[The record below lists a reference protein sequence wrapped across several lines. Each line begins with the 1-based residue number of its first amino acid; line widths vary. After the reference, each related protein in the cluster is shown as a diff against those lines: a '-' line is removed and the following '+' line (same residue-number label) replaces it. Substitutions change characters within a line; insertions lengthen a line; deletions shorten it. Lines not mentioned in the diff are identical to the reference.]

1 MTQRIDTDNF
11 CLSLKYNFSFFHSM
25 KQNNKKHSLLFALPV
40 LAVLVFGSIGTTN
53 VFAEDTNNGF
63 IPTSVSSVTTDAL
76 SDVAVA
82 SPDRQAEVKF
92 DGKTSGWAIVAG
104 QAFPSSIA
112 LDGKAV
118 HQNNGV
124 WKVKSTAEISVG
136 DRLDIPLELKG
147 KAVNGKLRLHGTG
160 TLDGGDTFRI
170 ILRGH
175 YAPLADSPG
184 IFVLDFSTAKV
195 QNMENGLRIP
205 LFQHGTIDVESVIP
219 TVDDSITDS
228 NVEE

>member
-1 MTQRIDTDNF
+1 
-11 CLSLKYNFSFFHSM
+11 M
-25 KQNNKKHSLLFALPV
+25 KQTSKKHSLLFALPV

-53 VFAEDTNNGF
+53 VFAEDANNGF
-63 IPTSVSSVTTDAL
+63 IPTTVSSVTTDTL
-76 SDVAVA
+76 SDVAVE

-136 DRLDIPLELKG
+136 DRENIELDLKG

-175 YAPLADSPG
+175 YAPVADSPG
-184 IFVLDFSTAKV
+184 TFILDFSTAKV

-205 LFQHGTIDVESVIP
+205 LFQHGPITVEPVVS
-219 TVDDSITDS
+219 TVDDLVTDS

>member
-1 MTQRIDTDNF
+1 
-11 CLSLKYNFSFFHSM
+11 M

-53 VFAEDTNNGF
+53 VFAEDANTGF
-63 IPTSVSSVTTDAL
+63 IPTNVSSVTTDAL

-104 QAFPSSIA
+104 QAFPSGIA

-136 DRLDIPLELKG
+136 DRTDIPLELKG

-160 TLDGGDTFRI
+160 TLEGGDTFRI

-175 YAPLADSPG
+175 YAPVADSPG
-184 IFVLDFSTAKV
+184 TFVLDFSTAKV

-205 LFQHGTIDVESVIP
+205 LFQHGLIDVEPVIP
-219 TVDDSITDS
+219 TVDDFAVDS

>member
-1 MTQRIDTDNF
+1 
-11 CLSLKYNFSFFHSM
+11 M

-53 VFAEDTNNGF
+53 VFAEDANTGF
-63 IPTSVSSVTTDAL
+63 IPTDVSSVTTDAL
-76 SDVAVA
+76 FDVAIA
-82 SPDRQAEVKF
+82 SPDRYAQVES

-112 LDGKAV
+112 LDGKAI

-124 WKVKSTAEISVG
+124 WKVKSIAEISVG
-136 DRLDIPLELKG
+136 DRIDIPLELKG
-147 KAVNGKLRLHGTG
+147 KAVNGKLRLPGTG

-175 YAPLADSPG
+175 YATVADSPG
-184 IFVLDFSTAKV
+184 TFVLDFSTAKV

-205 LFQHGTIDVESVIP
+205 LFQHGLINVDPVIP
-219 TVDDSITDS
+219 TVDDVAVDS

>member
-1 MTQRIDTDNF
+1 
-11 CLSLKYNFSFFHSM
+11 M
-25 KQNNKKHSLLFALPV
+25 KQTSKKHSLLFALPV

-53 VFAEDTNNGF
+53 VFAEDANTGF
-63 IPTSVSSVTTDAL
+63 IPTTVSSVTTDTL

-136 DRLDIPLELKG
+136 DRENIELDLKG

-160 TLDGGDTFRI
+160 TLDGDDTFRI

-175 YAPLADSPG
+175 YAPVADSPG
-184 IFVLDFSTAKV
+184 TFILDFSTAKV

-205 LFQHGTIDVESVIP
+205 LFQHGPITVEPVVS
-219 TVDDSITDS
+219 TVDDLVTDS

>member
-1 MTQRIDTDNF
+1 
-11 CLSLKYNFSFFHSM
+11 M
-25 KQNNKKHSLLFALPV
+25 KQTSKKQSLLFALPM
-40 LAVLVFGSIGTTN
+40 LAVLVFGSIGTTS
-53 VFAEDTNNGF
+53 VFAEDANNGL
-63 IPTSVSSVTTDAL
+63 IPTVSSVTTDAL

-92 DGKTSGWAIVAG
+92 DGKTNGWAIVAG
-104 QAFPSSIA
+104 QAFPSNIE
-112 LDGKAV
+112 LNGTAV

-175 YAPLADSPG
+175 YAPVADSPG
-184 IFVLDFSTAKV
+184 TFVLDFSTAKV

-205 LFQHGTIDVESVIP
+205 LFQYGLVNVEPVIP
-219 TVDDSITDS
+219 TVDDFVADANIK
-228 NVEE
+228 E

>member
-1 MTQRIDTDNF
+1 
-11 CLSLKYNFSFFHSM
+11 M
-25 KQNNKKHSLLFALPV
+25 KQSNKKHSLLFALPV

-53 VFAEDTNNGF
+53 VFAEDANNGF
-63 IPTSVSSVTTDAL
+63 IPTGVSSVTTDAL

-104 QAFPSSIA
+104 QAFPSSIV

-147 KAVNGKLRLHGTG
+147 KAVDGKLRLHGTG
-160 TLDGGDTFRI
+160 TLDDGDTFRI

-175 YAPLADSPG
+175 YAPVADSPG
-184 IFVLDFSTAKV
+184 TFVLDFSTAKV

-205 LFQHGTIDVESVIP
+205 LFQHGLIDVEPVIP
-219 TVDDSITDS
+219 TVDDFVTDS

>member
-1 MTQRIDTDNF
+1 MTQRITTDDF

-25 KQNNKKHSLLFALPV
+25 KQNHKKHSLLFALPV

-53 VFAEDTNNGF
+53 VFAEDANTGF
-63 IPTSVSSVTTDAL
+63 IPTNVSSVTADTL
-76 SDVAVA
+76 YDVAVA
-82 SPDRQAEVKF
+82 SPDRQAEVTF

-136 DRLDIPLELKG
+136 DRIDIPLELKG

-175 YAPLADSPG
+175 YAPVADSPG
-184 IFVLDFSTAKV
+184 TFVLDFSTAKV

-205 LFQHGTIDVESVIP
+205 LFQHGLIDVEPVIP
-219 TVDDSITDS
+219 AVDDLVADS

>member
-1 MTQRIDTDNF
+1 MTQRINTDDF

-53 VFAEDTNNGF
+53 VFAEDANTGF
-63 IPTSVSSVTTDAL
+63 IPTNVSSVTTDAL

-104 QAFPSSIA
+104 QAFPSGIA

-136 DRLDIPLELKG
+136 DRTDIPLELKG

-160 TLDGGDTFRI
+160 TLEGGDTFRI

-175 YAPLADSPG
+175 YAPVADSPG
-184 IFVLDFSTAKV
+184 TFVLDFSTAKV

-205 LFQHGTIDVESVIP
+205 LFQHGLIDVEPVIP
-219 TVDDSITDS
+219 TVDDFAVDS

>member
-1 MTQRIDTDNF
+1 
-11 CLSLKYNFSFFHSM
+11 M
-25 KQNNKKHSLLFALPV
+25 KQSNKKHSLLFALPV
-40 LAVLVFGSIGTTN
+40 LAVLVFVSIGTTS
-53 VFAEDTNNGF
+53 VFAEDANNGF
-63 IPTSVSSVTTDAL
+63 IPTTVSSVTTDAL
-76 SDVAVA
+76 SDVAVT

-92 DGKTSGWAIVAG
+92 DGKTTGWAIVAG
-104 QAFPSSIA
+104 QAFPSNIELNGTA
-112 LDGKAV
+112 I

-147 KAVNGKLRLHGTG
+147 KAVDGKLRLHGTG

-175 YAPLADSPG
+175 YAPVADSPG
-184 IFVLDFSTAKV
+184 TFVLDFSTAKV

-205 LFQHGTIDVESVIP
+205 LFQHGLIDVEPVIP
-219 TVDDSITDS
+219 TVDDFVTDS

>member
-1 MTQRIDTDNF
+1 
-11 CLSLKYNFSFFHSM
+11 M

-40 LAVLVFGSIGTTN
+40 LAVLVFGSIGTTS
-53 VFAEDTNNGF
+53 VFAEDAYNGF
-63 IPTSVSSVTTDAL
+63 IPTDVSSVTTDTL

-82 SPDRQAEVKF
+82 SLDRQAEVNF

-104 QAFPSSIA
+104 QAFPSNIV
-112 LDGKAV
+112 LNGTAV
-118 HQNNGV
+118 HQDNGV
-124 WKVKSTAEISVG
+124 WKVKSTADISVG

-175 YAPLADSPG
+175 YAPVADSPG
-184 IFVLDFSTAKV
+184 TFVLDFSTAKV

-205 LFQHGTIDVESVIP
+205 LFQHGLIDVEPVIP
-219 TVDDSITDS
+219 TVDDFVADA
-228 NVEE
+228 NLER

>member
-1 MTQRIDTDNF
+1 
-11 CLSLKYNFSFFHSM
+11 M

-53 VFAEDTNNGF
+53 VFAEDANNGF
-63 IPTSVSSVTTDAL
+63 IPTTVSSVTTDAL

-136 DRLDIPLELKG
+136 DRLEIPLELKG

-160 TLDGGDTFRI
+160 TLEGGDTFRI

-175 YAPLADSPG
+175 YAPIADSPG
-184 IFVLDFSTAKV
+184 TFVLDFSTAKV

-205 LFQHGTIDVESVIP
+205 LFQHGPITVEPVIP
-219 TVDDSITDS
+219 TVDDLVTDS

>member
-1 MTQRIDTDNF
+1 
-11 CLSLKYNFSFFHSM
+11 M

-40 LAVLVFGSIGTTN
+40 LAVLVFSSIGTTN

-63 IPTSVSSVTTDAL
+63 IPTNVSSVTTDTL
-76 SDVAVA
+76 SDVAVVY
-82 SPDRQAEVKF
+82 PDIQAEVKF
-92 DGKTSGWAIVAG
+92 DGKTNGWAIVAG
-104 QAFPSSIA
+104 QAFPSSIT

-118 HQNNGV
+118 HHHNGV
-124 WKVKSTAEISVG
+124 WKVKSTAKISVG
-136 DRLDIPLELKG
+136 DRIDIPLELKG

-175 YAPLADSPG
+175 YAPIADSPG

-205 LFQHGTIDVESVIP
+205 LFQHGLIDVEPVIP
-219 TVDDSITDS
+219 TVDDLIADS

>member
-1 MTQRIDTDNF
+1 MTQRINTDDF
-11 CLSLKYNFSFFHSM
+11 CLSLKYNFPFLLFM
-25 KQNNKKHSLLFALPV
+25 KQSNKKHSLLFALPV

-53 VFAEDTNNGF
+53 VFAEDANNGF
-63 IPTSVSSVTTDAL
+63 IPTGVSSETTDAL

-104 QAFPSSIA
+104 QAFPSSIV

-147 KAVNGKLRLHGTG
+147 KAVDGKLRLHGTG
-160 TLDGGDTFRI
+160 TLDDGDTFRI

-175 YAPLADSPG
+175 YAPVADSPG
-184 IFVLDFSTAKV
+184 TFVLDFSTAKV

-205 LFQHGTIDVESVIP
+205 LFQHGLIDVEPVIP
-219 TVDDSITDS
+219 TVDDFVTDS

>member
-1 MTQRIDTDNF
+1 
-11 CLSLKYNFSFFHSM
+11 M
-25 KQNNKKHSLLFALPV
+25 KQNNKKHSLLLALPV

-53 VFAEDTNNGF
+53 VFADDTNNGL

-82 SPDRQAEVKF
+82 SPDRQAQVTF
-92 DGKTSGWAIVAG
+92 DGKTSGWAIIAG
-104 QAFPSSIA
+104 QAFPSGIA
-112 LDGKAV
+112 LDGKAI

-136 DRLDIPLELKG
+136 DRTDIPLELKG

-175 YAPLADSPG
+175 YAPVADSPG
-184 IFVLDFSTAKV
+184 TFVLDFSTAKV

-205 LFQHGTIDVESVIP
+205 LFQHGLIDVDPVIP
-219 TVDDSITDS
+219 TVDDVITDS

>member
-1 MTQRIDTDNF
+1 
-11 CLSLKYNFSFFHSM
+11 M
-25 KQNNKKHSLLFALPV
+25 KQSNKKHSLLFALPV
-40 LAVLVFGSIGTTN
+40 MAVLVFGSIGTTN
-53 VFAEDTNNGF
+53 VFAEDANNGF
-63 IPTSVSSVTTDAL
+63 IPTGVSSVTADAL

-104 QAFPSSIA
+104 QAFPSSIV

-124 WKVKSTAEISVG
+124 WKVKSTIEISVG
-136 DRLDIPLELKG
+136 DRLNIPLELKG
-147 KAVNGKLRLHGTG
+147 KAVDGKLRLHGTG

-175 YAPLADSPG
+175 YAPVADSPG
-184 IFVLDFSTAKV
+184 TFVLDFSTAKV

-205 LFQHGTIDVESVIP
+205 LFQHGPINVESVIP
-219 TVDDSITDS
+219 TVDDSVTDS

>member
-11 CLSLKYNFSFFHSM
+11 CLSLKYNFTFFHSM
-25 KQNNKKHSLLFALPV
+25 KQINKKHSLLFALPV
-40 LAVLVFGSIGTTN
+40 LAVLVFGSIGTTS
-53 VFAEDTNNGF
+53 VFAEDANNGF
-63 IPTSVSSVTTDAL
+63 IPTSVSSVTADAL

-82 SPDRQAEVKF
+82 SPDRQDEIKF
-92 DGKTSGWAIVAG
+92 DGKTSGWVIVAG
-104 QAFPSSIA
+104 QAFPSSIT

-124 WKVKSTAEISVG
+124 WKVKSTAEISIG

-175 YAPLADSPG
+175 YAPVADSLG
-184 IFVLDFSTAKV
+184 VFVLDFSTAKV

-205 LFQHGTIDVESVIP
+205 LFQHGLIDVESVIQ

>member
-1 MTQRIDTDNF
+1 
-11 CLSLKYNFSFFHSM
+11 M
-25 KQNNKKHSLLFALPV
+25 KQTSKKHSLLFALPV

-53 VFAEDTNNGF
+53 VFAEDANNGF
-63 IPTSVSSVTTDAL
+63 IPTTVSSVTTDTL

-104 QAFPSSIA
+104 QAFPSSIT

-136 DRLDIPLELKG
+136 DRENIELDLKG

-175 YAPLADSPG
+175 YAPIADSPG
-184 IFVLDFSTAKV
+184 TFILDFSTAKV

-205 LFQHGTIDVESVIP
+205 LFQHGPITVEPVIS
-219 TVDDSITDS
+219 TVDDLVTDS

>member
-1 MTQRIDTDNF
+1 
-11 CLSLKYNFSFFHSM
+11 M
-25 KQNNKKHSLLFALPV
+25 KQNHKKHSLLFALPV

-53 VFAEDTNNGF
+53 VFAEDANNGF
-63 IPTSVSSVTTDAL
+63 IPTGVSSVTADALSDVALSDVALSADAL

-104 QAFPSSIA
+104 QAFPSSIV

-136 DRLDIPLELKG
+136 DRHDIPLELKG

-175 YAPLADSPG
+175 YAPVADSPG
-184 IFVLDFSTAKV
+184 TFVLDFSTAKV

-205 LFQHGTIDVESVIP
+205 LFQHGPINVESVIP
-219 TVDDSITDS
+219 TVDDSVTDS

>member
-1 MTQRIDTDNF
+1 MTQRITTDDY
-11 CLSLKYNFSFFHSM
+11 CLFLKYNFSFFVFM

-53 VFAEDTNNGF
+53 VFAENTDIGF

-82 SPDRQAEVKF
+82 SPDRQAEVIF
-92 DGKTSGWAIVAG
+92 DGKTSGWAIIAG

-175 YAPLADSPG
+175 YAPIADSPG
-184 IFVLDFSTAKV
+184 TFVLDFSTAKV

-205 LFQHGTIDVESVIP
+205 LFQHGLIDVDPVIP
-219 TVDDSITDS
+219 TVDDLVTDS

>member
-1 MTQRIDTDNF
+1 
-11 CLSLKYNFSFFHSM
+11 M
-25 KQNNKKHSLLFALPV
+25 KQSNKKHSLLFALPV
-40 LAVLVFGSIGTTN
+40 LAALVFGSIGTTS
-53 VFAEDTNNGF
+53 VFAEDANNGF

-104 QAFPSSIA
+104 QAFPSSIT

-147 KAVNGKLRLHGTG
+147 KAVDGKLRLHGTG

-175 YAPLADSPG
+175 YAPVADSPG
-184 IFVLDFSTAKV
+184 TFVLDFSTAKV

-205 LFQHGTIDVESVIP
+205 LFQYGIIDVKPVIS
-219 TVDDSITDS
+219 TVDDLVSDS

>member
-1 MTQRIDTDNF
+1 
-11 CLSLKYNFSFFHSM
+11 M

-40 LAVLVFGSIGTTN
+40 LAVLVFGSTGTTN
-53 VFAEDTNNGF
+53 VFAEDAKIGF
-63 IPTSVSSVTTDAL
+63 IPTDVSSVTTDAL

-82 SPDRQAEVKF
+82 SSDRQAEVKF

-104 QAFPSSIA
+104 QAFPSSIV

-124 WKVKSTAEISVG
+124 WKVKSTTEISVG

-160 TLDGGDTFRI
+160 TLEGGDTFRI

-175 YAPLADSPG
+175 YAPIADSSG
-184 IFVLDFSTAKV
+184 TFVLDFSTAKV

-205 LFQHGTIDVESVIP
+205 LFQHGPITVEPVIP
-219 TVDDSITDS
+219 TVDDLVADS

>member
-1 MTQRIDTDNF
+1 
-11 CLSLKYNFSFFHSM
+11 M
-25 KQNNKKHSLLFALPV
+25 KQNQKKHSLLFALPV

-53 VFAEDTNNGF
+53 VFAEDAKNGF
-63 IPTSVSSVTTDAL
+63 IPTTVSSVTTDTL

-104 QAFPSSIA
+104 QAFPSSIT

-136 DRLDIPLELKG
+136 DREDIELDLKG

-160 TLDGGDTFRI
+160 TLEGGDTFRI

-175 YAPLADSPG
+175 YAPVADSPG
-184 IFVLDFSTAKV
+184 TFILDFSTAKV

-205 LFQHGTIDVESVIP
+205 LFQHGPITVSPVIS
-219 TVDDSITDS
+219 TVDDLVTDS